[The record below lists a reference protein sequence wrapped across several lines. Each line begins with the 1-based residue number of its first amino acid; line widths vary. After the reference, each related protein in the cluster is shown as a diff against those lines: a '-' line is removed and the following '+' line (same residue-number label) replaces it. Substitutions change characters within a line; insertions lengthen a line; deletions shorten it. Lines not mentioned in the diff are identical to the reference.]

1 LTYVTFNGDPPKITV
16 ESDVNPN
23 PLIDTCV
30 PPDGDPELGEM
41 PLTMRAMGLFGVVDL
56 EGDVGASFPHPAHTT
71 RTNRTLAVSVEAERR
86 LAMSAPSG
94 LKGSYRGSVKRP
106 QKLALE

>member
-1 LTYVTFNGDPPKITV
+1 MVTGAPPLVDPTFSTIAAMDGGGITLV
-16 ESDVNPN
+16 GV
-23 PLIDTCV
+23 
-30 PPDGDPELGEM
+30 
-41 PLTMRAMGLFGVVDL
+41 GVVDL

-71 RTNRTLAVSVEAERR
+71 RTNRTPAVSVEAERR

-94 LKGSYRGSVKRP
+94 SKDSYGGSVKRP